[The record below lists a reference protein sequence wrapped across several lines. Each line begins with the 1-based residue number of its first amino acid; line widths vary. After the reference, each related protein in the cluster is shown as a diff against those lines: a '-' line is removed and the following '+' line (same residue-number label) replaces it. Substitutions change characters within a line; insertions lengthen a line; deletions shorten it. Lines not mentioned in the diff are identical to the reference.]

1 MDKLI
6 IILSLTVCQKSK
18 KKGNNHKQYGRQMN
32 ILKFKHASFTEKKYF
47 RCRQDSVIISYGES
61 RSLRQIVSHV
71 EYRKQTSVDCKSRG
85 VGSRRHIQMLN
96 TILTTTIMV
105 SVSKMERMDITRT
118 ILPSLLHL
126 AEFPLMYSLSA
137 WTENKNKN

>member
-1 MDKLI
+1 
-6 IILSLTVCQKSK
+6 
-18 KKGNNHKQYGRQMN
+18 MN

-71 EYRKQTSVDCKSRG
+71 EYRKQTSVDCKSHG

-137 WTENKNKN
+137 WTEKKIKINVRNAYYLHNKREISCRIHEIV

>member
-1 MDKLI
+1 
-6 IILSLTVCQKSK
+6 
-18 KKGNNHKQYGRQMN
+18 MN

-137 WTENKNKN
+137 WTEKKKLMSEMHTIFMIRERDKLPYP

>member
-6 IILSLTVCQKSK
+6 IFLSLTVCQKCK
-18 KKGNNHKQYGRQMN
+18 KKGNNHKKYGRQMN

-71 EYRKQTSVDCKSRG
+71 EYRKQTSVDSKSRG

-137 WTENKNKN
+137 WTEKKNKN